1 MCVSVSHLRVCV
13 SYLPVLIKQ
22 GGRKRCVC
30 VTPLQQVSDQ
40 QHDEGTGQRSVEVG
54 ALSVHATF
62 TVLQIGPG
70 DVHRQPET
78 LPPQPLI
85 ECLQHAAGTHTHTGL
100 STVYLGV
107 DFESDDDTR
116 NNRDNR
122 QTISWTGHCLNKI
135 FFPPHSI
142 FTFTLF
148 VSILFFFFFF
158 ASRNLKPQ
166 PASLKQDRLTVTAT
180 GEPVCF

>member
-1 MCVSVSHLRVCV
+1 M
-13 SYLPVLIKQ
+13 LIKQ

-78 LPPQPLI
+78 LPPQPLV
-85 ECLQHAAGTHTHTGL
+85 ECLQHAAGTHTHTHDYQQYILEWTL
-100 STVYLGV
+100 SLMMIPEITEITVKPFPGQV
-107 DFESDDDTR
+107 IASIR
-116 NNRDNR
+116 
-122 QTISWTGHCLNKI
+122 S
-135 FFPPHSI
+135 FFSPHSI

-148 VSILFFFFFF
+148 VSILFFFCQ
-158 ASRNLKPQ
+158 L
-166 PASLKQDRLTVTAT
+166 
-180 GEPVCF
+180 